1 MSTTWGSFPKA
12 AVESGRLAT
21 LTGANSEVGIH
32 IAAHKLYFALA
43 LEVNFA
49 SRKVEMGMSF
59 LQDRS
64 SLSRPMVGRGLSALE
79 MAGVL
84 QVEREGYRNRY
95 TQLLYEPNA
104 FRKVPRYMMR
114 QALKS
119 KIHRGVSVLAA
130 WKLLPV
136 LLYLRDGKTG
146 DALATHET
154 LQRYSHVRPE
164 HISAGISQ
172 LVEWGLVRHRP
183 TESNRNGHP
192 SFVYRLGGEFGG
204 VAHQTVP
211 ATTPVLKPSRSPF

>member
-12 AVESGRLAT
+12 AVESAQLAT
-21 LTGANSEVGIH
+21 LTGGGGDVGIH

-49 SRKVEMGMSF
+49 TRQVEMGMSF
-59 LQDRS
+59 LQDRTA
-64 SLSRPMVGRGLSALE
+64 LSRPMVGRGLEALE
-79 MAGVL
+79 AAGVL
-84 QVEREGYRNRY
+84 QVERDGYRNRY
-95 TQLLYEPNA
+95 LQLLHEPNA
-104 FRKVPRYMMR
+104 FRKVPRYVTR
-114 QALKS
+114 QALKL
-119 KIHRGVSVLAA
+119 KLKRGVSVLAA

-154 LQRYSHVRPE
+154 LQRYSRVRPE

-183 TESNRNGHP
+183 TESNRSGHP
-192 SFVYRLGGEFGG
+192 SFVYRLAGEFGG
-204 VAHQTVP
+204 TAP
-211 ATTPVLKPSRSPF
+211 AASTAALGS